1 MMVELALESNS
12 TEPKGVWQDFLDL
25 SWQRPILARRREVQ
39 RSLRTDVGCDG
50 AERSN
55 QMGATRGPKRALE
68 GPPLHGDDWTAG
80 LLEATGDLL
89 CPLHVAPR
97 HSIAYDECPQ
107 PRTCTA

>member
-12 TEPKGVWQDFLDL
+12 TEPKGVWQDFGSVAAAFD
-25 SWQRPILARRREVQ
+25 P
-39 RSLRTDVGCDG
+39 G
-50 AERSN
+50 AGAKFNAHFERMWGATEPS
-55 QMGATRGPKRALE
+55 GATRGPKRALE